1 MEYSRKDPDSRLS
14 SVVECYW
21 FVTND
26 NPAVVREKIVPDG
39 FPEIIFHYGDPY
51 RINLHGQWE
60 TQAKQL
66 LAGQLTNHFFLE
78 NTGFAALV
86 GIKFLPTALTR
97 LFGVDMA
104 PLTDR
109 VADLRDVL
117 GDAFTP
123 MQEAIAGMASV
134 HDAVPVIEEALGPL
148 MNGLTADDALA
159 VKAVEWMR
167 ERRGMTSVAEV
178 GGEIGVGERK
188 LERLFKRHVG
198 LSPKF
203 YARVL
208 RFAAIFEGMEHGDLS
223 WAERALEAG
232 FYDQS
237 HFIRNFKEF
246 TGEDPSRYGFDAR
259 TMANFFM
266 RKR

>member
-1 MEYSRKDPDSRLS
+1 MEYSRQNPDSDLS

-21 FVTND
+21 FVTNQD
-26 NPAVVREKIVPDG
+26 STVMREKIVPDG
-39 FPEIIFHYGDPY
+39 FPEVIFHYGDPY
-51 RINLHGQWE
+51 RINLHGEWE
-60 TQAKQL
+60 TQTKQL

-78 NTGFAALV
+78 NTGHAALV
-86 GIKFLPTALTR
+86 GIKFQPTALTR

-109 VADLRDVL
+109 VVDLGSVL
-117 GDAFTP
+117 GDALIP
-123 MQEAIAGMASV
+123 LQQAVGALPSV
-134 HDAVPVIEEALGPL
+134 HGTVPVIEAALRPLLKGPS
-148 MNGLTADDALA
+148 ADDDLA
-159 VKAVEWMR
+159 AQTVSWMR
-167 ERRGMTSVAEV
+167 EKRGMVRVAEILE
-178 GGEIGVGERK
+178 EIGVGERK
-188 LERLFKRHVG
+188 LERLFRRHVG

-208 RFAAIFEGMEHGDLS
+208 RFAAIFDGMEHGDLS
-223 WAERALEAG
+223 WAERALDAG

-246 TGEDPSRYGFDAR
+246 TGEDPSRYGFDAH